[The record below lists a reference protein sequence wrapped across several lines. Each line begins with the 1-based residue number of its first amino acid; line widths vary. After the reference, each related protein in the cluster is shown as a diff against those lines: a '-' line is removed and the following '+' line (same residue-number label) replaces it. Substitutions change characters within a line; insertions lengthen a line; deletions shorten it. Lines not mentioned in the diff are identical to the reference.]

1 MKEQLDLEDIKDK
14 LYQKL
19 EKSGWAVKLRSFIYS
34 SDFDNIIRQ
43 LARLSTDGKRFT
55 PKLSQMFRAF
65 EECPVDQLKVVVLG
79 QDPYPQ
85 FGVADGIAFSCGNTK
100 QAETSLKFMLEEV
113 NRHVYKV
120 GRTSQCPDT
129 RISRLHK
136 YTKGSEIYLILQCHV
151 NDVSLIEKEILE
163 DFCRKYDPGP
173 DGSEDFII
181 PTAKELTEAKQT
193 IFEVIQK
200 YEKMRCITL

>member
-1 MKEQLDLEDIKDK
+1 MSEYGPNPSSESEQEQESKQVFVACQQGQKRRIMKGMTYNTD
-14 LYQKL
+14 
-19 EKSGWAVKLRSFIYS
+19 EKHGYIYLVRTREFKS
-34 SDFDNIIRQ
+34 LNRQ
-43 LARLSTDGKRFT
+43 
-55 PKLSQMFRAF
+55 
-65 EECPVDQLKVVVLG
+65 
-79 QDPYPQ
+79 
-85 FGVADGIAFSCGNTK
+85 
-100 QAETSLKFMLEEV
+100 
-113 NRHVYKV
+113 VYKV

-129 RISRLHK
+129 RITRLHK

-200 YEKMRCITL
+200 YEKMRCTTL